1 MHLQDSSFV
10 VLSAAK
16 AFWGI
21 IEVYR
26 VLLHF
31 PNAGRL
37 EFDPSLNFGN
47 GAFVEIW
54 QDPAGV

>member
-47 GAFVEIW
+47 GAFAEIW
-54 QDPAGV
+54 